1 MRIVMIVRRMRIM
14 SSPTFCLIVF
24 AGYPPHEDD
33 DDAANDDEDGD
44 GDDKGDAS
52 SPTFCPIVFAR
63 YPPDDGHGDDIDA
76 KGNLNSTDAKLAP
89 QKLAPD

>member
-1 MRIVMIVRRMRIM
+1 MAHIGMVIRIVVRIVMIVRWMRIM
-14 SSPTFCLIVF
+14 
-24 AGYPPHEDD
+24 
-33 DDAANDDEDGD
+33 
-44 GDDKGDAS
+44 S

-63 YPPDDGHGDDIDA
+63 YPTHGHGGDIDA